1 MGVHLFAVFFLFF
14 FFFQMENVFLLIKM
28 LVTRGFQCETENS
41 AVEEPVNLN
50 VSVDDSSSIITK
62 SRLDSRVA
70 SSSQSFGHYI

>member
-1 MGVHLFAVFFLFF
+1 
-14 FFFQMENVFLLIKM
+14 MENVFLLIKM

-50 VSVDDSSSIITK
+50 VSVDSSSIITK